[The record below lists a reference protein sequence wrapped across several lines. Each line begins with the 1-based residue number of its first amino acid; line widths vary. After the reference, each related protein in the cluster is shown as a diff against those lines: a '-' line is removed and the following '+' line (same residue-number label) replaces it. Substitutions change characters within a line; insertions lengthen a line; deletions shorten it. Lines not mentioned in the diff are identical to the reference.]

1 MKKEKVGQ
9 NKQDWIGGE
18 KESYSCCLVVRVD
31 LTEGEGDELFME
43 MSRGRAIQQRQQ
55 LVQRP
60 WGWLMPCELEEQ
72 QEDQCSWNEVNEN
85 EGNRRGS

>member
-9 NKQDWIGGE
+9 NKQDWFGGE

-31 LTEGEGDELFME
+31 LIEGEGDELFME

-60 WGWLMPCELEEQ
+60 WG
-72 QEDQCSWNEVNEN
+72 
-85 EGNRRGS
+85 